1 MKTLLTFDAYSY
13 RTSSRFGS
21 RVKIAIDHGM
31 VTITGPRLGRLPY
44 RAWIM
49 VQAVLLLLAFLSLL
63 ASGQFRNGQFLVW
76 SGILLACHACAGGF
90 GAGCLW
96 ELENLIELGAGI
108 PGKSACFPQASV
120 QNIQVGRGWARRGMW
135 LLILPYV
142 AVVNKMADGYCVS
155 FEAPDGERKGDDV
168 YALHMRSREDARCL
182 VASLTHADQDFGK
195 EQARS

>member
-1 MKTLLTFDAYSY
+1 MIFEAYSY

-31 VTITGPRLGRLPY
+31 VTVTGPRLGRFLY
-44 RAWIM
+44 RLWIM
-49 VQAVLLLLAFLSLL
+49 VQVVLLSLAFLSLL
-63 ASGQFRNGQFLVW
+63 AAGLSMNWQFLVW
-76 SGILLACHACAGGF
+76 SGILLACHGCAGGF

-108 PGKSACFPQASV
+108 PGKSVCFPQASI
-120 QNIQVGRGWARRGMW
+120 QNIRVGRGWARRGMW

-155 FEAPDGERKGDDV
+155 FEAPDGERDGEVV
-168 YALHMRSREDARCL
+168 YALHMRSREDARRL
-182 VASLTHADQDFGK
+182 AVSLAT
-195 EQARS
+195 